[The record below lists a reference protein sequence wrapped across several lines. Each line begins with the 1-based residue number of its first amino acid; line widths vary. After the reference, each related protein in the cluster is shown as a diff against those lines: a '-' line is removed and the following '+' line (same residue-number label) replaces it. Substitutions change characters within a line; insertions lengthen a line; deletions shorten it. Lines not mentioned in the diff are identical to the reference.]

1 MVDYRDRSRPYR
13 VVRREEQA
21 PPPPEDHSVPNLKR
35 GPVAELLAG
44 LPQWQRS
51 ILTIIMASGL
61 SLGGVVKFVG
71 VETTKAATER
81 ETRLTARVV
90 ALETRLTELRQG
102 IRKDGLSKQAQADV
116 ARALEIALAARHQ
129 PKAKKPKPKP
139 TADAPPAEPEGD
151 PP

>member
-1 MVDYRDRSRPYR
+1 M
-13 VVRREEQA
+13 
-21 PPPPEDHSVPNLKR
+21 
-35 GPVAELLAG
+35 
-44 LPQWQRS
+44 
-51 ILTIIMASGL
+51 
-61 SLGGVVKFVG
+61 G